1 MMGERERE
9 GVTQQQ
15 GREKGGVLWLVLRHQ
30 IVSMRSCCRCCFC
43 CCCLCIVIITVTVT
57 VAPTTAPSTPAL
69 PTQPLLPVVG
79 GARKDCRVCPSII
92 QLAMVVVVR
101 TSEAGKREREGER
114 GKREKGIE
122 SARRTGTQAGN
133 VTMSRECC
141 CGFCFI
147 EL

>member
-1 MMGERERE
+1 MARFA
-9 GVTQQQ
+9 
-15 GREKGGVLWLVLRHQ
+15 
-30 IVSMRSCCRCCFC
+30 SPN
-43 CCCLCIVIITVTVT
+43 CINAFLLSLLLLLLLPVYSYNNSYSY
-57 VAPTTAPSTPAL
+57 PLPPPSTPAL

-101 TSEAGKREREGER
+101 TSEAGKRERGREGKEGER
-114 GKREKGIE
+114 YRERE
-122 SARRTGTQAGN
+122 QEGTQAGN